1 MKYRKERR
9 KTIEDVSCKEAATGS
24 FYAGIFIGNFICQ
37 SGSGAV
43 CSGGR
48 DFQRI
53 FLKQYRAADILTGE
67 YIWYLLQVRLLP
79 FLVLLGSAF
88 TKFRKAAVI
97 LFLIW
102 TGFSAGLL
110 FSMAVLGMGVKGSI
124 LCIAGMLPQFL
135 CYIPAYLIVVWYAYC
150 YPRMQWNIQK
160 SLVSGGLLLVGIV
173 LELYVNPVLVG
184 AFLKTL

>member
-1 MKYRKERR
+1 M
-9 KTIEDVSCKEAATGS
+9 GS
-24 FYAGIFIGNFICQ
+24 FRL
-37 SGSGAV
+37 V
-43 CSGGR
+43 
-48 DFQRI
+48 
-53 FLKQYRAADILTGE
+53 ADILTGE

>member
-1 MKYRKERR
+1 MKMFHVKRQLLALFMPGFLLGILY
-9 KTIEDVSCKEAATGS
+9 VNLEAEQFAAG
-24 FYAGIFIGNFICQ
+24 AGIFSEYFFETIPGGRYSDGRVYLVFAAGPSFAVFSTAGICFYKIQ
-37 SGSGAV
+37 KSGSY
-43 CSGGR
+43 S
-48 DFQRI
+48 
-53 FLKQYRAADILTGE
+53 
-67 YIWYLLQVRLLP
+67 
-79 FLVLLGSAF
+79 VLDLD
-88 TKFRKAAVI
+88 
-97 LFLIW
+97 
-102 TGFSAGLL
+102 GFSAGLL

>member
-1 MKYRKERR
+1 MKMFHVKRQLLALFMPGFLLGILY
-9 KTIEDVSCKEAATGS
+9 VNLEAEQFAAG
-24 FYAGIFIGNFICQ
+24 AGIF
-37 SGSGAV
+37 SEY
-43 CSGGR
+43 
-48 DFQRI
+48 

-110 FSMAVLGMGVKGSI
+110 FSMAVL
-124 LCIAGMLPQFL
+124 
-135 CYIPAYLIVVWYAYC
+135 PAYLIVVWYAYC

>member
-1 MKYRKERR
+1 MKMFHVKRQLLALFMPGFLLGILY
-9 KTIEDVSCKEAATGS
+9 VNLEAEQFAAG
-24 FYAGIFIGNFICQ
+24 AGIF
-37 SGSGAV
+37 SEY
-43 CSGGR
+43 
-48 DFQRI
+48 

-79 FLVLLGSAF
+79 FLVLLGSDF

>member
-1 MKYRKERR
+1 M
-9 KTIEDVSCKEAATGS
+9 
-24 FYAGIFIGNFICQ
+24 
-37 SGSGAV
+37 
-43 CSGGR
+43 
-48 DFQRI
+48 
-53 FLKQYRAADILTGE
+53 
-67 YIWYLLQVRLLP
+67 LQVRLLP